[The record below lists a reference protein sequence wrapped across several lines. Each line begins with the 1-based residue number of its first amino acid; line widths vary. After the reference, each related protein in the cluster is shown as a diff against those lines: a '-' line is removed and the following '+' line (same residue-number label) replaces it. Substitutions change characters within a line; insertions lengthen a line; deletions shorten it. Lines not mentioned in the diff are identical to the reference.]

1 MYDFDKAIDRRGTTS
16 IKWNKQYAFGQ
27 KDGLLPFWIADTD
40 FASVPE
46 ILDAIKERCNHPV
59 IGYSEPLDSVYT
71 AIQGWWERRHQW
83 KPQTDW
89 MLLSGHRYLFYP
101 ERSGAKGREG
111 PGIYTGI

>member
-46 ILDAIKERCNHPV
+46 ILDAIRNAV
-59 IGYSEPLDSVYT
+59 TIRSSDT
-71 AIQGWWERRHQW
+71 ASRWTVCIRQSRDGGSAAI
-83 KPQTDW
+83 
-89 MLLSGHRYLFYP
+89 SG
-101 ERSGAKGREG
+101 GRTR
-111 PGIYTGI
+111 TGCC